1 MGIGPYE
8 LTASELGA
16 ALGADRLGLPY
27 LLFRRDD
34 GELEILTLQE
44 QAMVVGR
51 SPDADLSLSW
61 DGEVSR
67 VHTQLERIAGHWTV
81 SDDGL
86 SRNGTFIGQERVR
99 GRRVLSHGDVIRA
112 GQTSLVYRPP
122 SEGLD
127 ETEAATT
134 GASAARLTPAERRV
148 LVALCAPLL
157 RDGGSGIAAS
167 NNEIA
172 ESLSLSVAGV
182 KTQIRALFARLEVDD
197 LPQNRKRAELARR
210 AVTAGL
216 ITERDLRPDSQAGA
230 DSQE

>member
-1 MGIGPYE
+1 MAIGPYE
-8 LTASELGA
+8 LTASELSA
-16 ALGADRLGLPY
+16 AIGADRVGLPY

-34 GELEILTLQE
+34 GELELRTLQE
-44 QAMVVGR
+44 QAFVVGR
-51 SPDADLSLSW
+51 SPDADLSLAW

-67 VHTQLERIAGHWTV
+67 VHAQLERIAGRWTI

-86 SRNGTFIGQERVR
+86 SRNGTFIGQEKVG
-99 GRRVLSHGDVIRA
+99 GRRVLSHGDVIRT
-112 GQTSLVYRPP
+112 GQTSIVYRAP

-127 ETEAATT
+127 ETEAASS

-148 LVALCAPLL
+148 LVALCEPML
-157 RDGGSGIAAS
+157 RDPGAGIASS

-172 ESLSLSVAGV
+172 DSLNLSVAGV

-210 AVTAGL
+210 AVAAGL
-216 ITERDLRPDSQAGA
+216 VTERDLRDPA
-230 DSQE
+230 QE